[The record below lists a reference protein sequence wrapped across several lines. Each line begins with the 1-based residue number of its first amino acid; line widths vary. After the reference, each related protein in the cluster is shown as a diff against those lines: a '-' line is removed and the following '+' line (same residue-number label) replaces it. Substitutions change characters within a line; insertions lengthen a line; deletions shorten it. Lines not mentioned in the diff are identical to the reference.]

1 MYEFV
6 SGPLVWI
13 SFIVF
18 VGGSFYQLF
27 SMFKL
32 AKRDKIIYPYMSL
45 KFSLRSLIHWIIP
58 FASTN
63 MRKQP
68 EVTVTAFVFHIGVV
82 LMPIFLLPHIMLIER
97 AWGISW
103 WTLPKGVADAFTLL
117 VIFSAIA
124 FFIRR
129 ISNPVVK
136 YVTFT
141 SDYVLLAIAAAPFV
155 TGFFAYHHIFPYQYM
170 SLLHM
175 VAGEIMLMAIP
186 FSRLAHMLY
195 FAFTRAYMGSEFG
208 AVRNAK
214 DW

>member
-18 VGGSFYQLF
+18 FGGSFYQLF

-32 AKRDKIIYPYMSL
+32 AKKDKIIYPYMSL
-45 KFSLRSLIHWIIP
+45 KFSLRSLVHWIVP

-68 EVTVTAFVFHIGVV
+68 EMTVTAFVFHIGLV

-103 WTLPKGVADAFTLL
+103 WTLPKGIADALTLL
-117 VIFSAIA
+117 VIFSAIV

-155 TGFFAYHHIFPYQYM
+155 TGFLAYHHILPYQYM

-175 VAGEIMLMAIP
+175 LTGEIMLMAIP
-186 FSRLAHMLY
+186 FTRLAHMLY

-208 AVRNAK
+208 AVRNAR